1 MGNLTLEMLC
11 GSHVLSGVEL
21 KNENIV
27 GEYGYTDT
35 VNVCL
40 FTLDGIT
47 YRLVEDPCDGYR
59 SYCGDLSLSDVP
71 PRYTFPG
78 VQVVCHMM
86 EKTNYETNDCIVM
99 RDVKNG
105 KIVLEAGTCNTDDYY
120 PYCYFSYTPE
130 NFSINEGRDEHE
142 E

>member
-1 MGNLTLEMLC
+1 MSNSSLEILC

-21 KNENIV
+21 KNENV
-27 GEYGYTDT
+27 KNEFGETET

-47 YRLVEDPCDGYR
+47 YRLVEDPDDGYR
-59 SYCGDLSLSDVP
+59 SYCNDLAISDVP

-78 VQVVCHMM
+78 VQVACHMM

-105 KIVLEAGTCNTDDYY
+105 KIVLEAGTCNTNDYY
-120 PYCYFSYTPE
+120 PYCHFSYTPE
-130 NFSINEGRDEHE
+130 NFAINEQKDKA
-142 E
+142 